1 MGGILTIAIADAFSD
16 ALGIHVSEE
25 SENRHSTK
33 EIWESTIATF
43 LAKFFFAMTFLIPLF
58 IFKLRMAI
66 IVSLIWGFF
75 CMGLFSYI
83 LAKEQKVKAWV
94 VVAEHWI
101 IGMVVVVS
109 THFVGELIAKYFGST

>member
-1 MGGILTIAIADAFSD
+1 
-16 ALGIHVSEE
+16 
-25 SENRHSTK
+25 
-33 EIWESTIATF
+33 
-43 LAKFFFAMTFLIPLF
+43 
-58 IFKLRMAI
+58 
-66 IVSLIWGFF
+66 
-75 CMGLFSYI
+75 MGLFSYI